1 MPTDKNL
8 IATESADVETEHPT
22 SNEQPQS
29 PYEKDVP
36 PEKRVADATRVI
48 RELQSSI
55 RTGGQK
61 FIREERNAR

>member
-1 MPTDKNL
+1 MPADKNL

-29 PYEKDVP
+29 PHEKNVP

-61 FIREERNAR
+61 FTREERNAR

>member
-8 IATESADVETEHPT
+8 IATESADVETEHST

-29 PYEKDVP
+29 RHEKNVP
-36 PEKRVADATRVI
+36 PEKWVAEATRVI

-61 FIREERNAR
+61 FTREERNAR

>member
-8 IATESADVETEHPT
+8 IATESADVEAEHPT

-29 PYEKDVP
+29 PHETNVP

-61 FIREERNAR
+61 FTREERNAR